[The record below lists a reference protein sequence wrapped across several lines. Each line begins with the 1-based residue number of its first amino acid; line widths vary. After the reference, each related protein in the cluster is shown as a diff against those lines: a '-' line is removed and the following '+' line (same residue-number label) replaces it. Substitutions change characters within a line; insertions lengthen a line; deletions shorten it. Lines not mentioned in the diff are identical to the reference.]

1 MVLRIVLH
9 GRDMRERIGAL
20 KVLQAFCIANK
31 EGQQALTSTITA
43 SLSKPQQTGQL
54 AVTSLPP
61 LCLTLSGM
69 QGGAAA
75 LTYRHWHDLL

>member
-1 MVLRIVLH
+1 MLH

-54 AVTSLPP
+54 AVISLH
-61 LCLTLSGM
+61 CLTLRGM
-69 QGGAAA
+69 QGILWAAA
-75 LTYRHWHDLL
+75 LMYRHWHGSCLDLP